1 MKISFKI
8 FASIILVLALNLI
21 VHAKEWRGIVPLHSN
36 RGDVER
42 ILGLPSRPSGGN
54 FSTYFLD
61 EGLVQIIYAG
71 KGYPSSKDC
80 PKAIPQDTVL
90 VIYVSPKPENNLQPD
105 VSGFREFNPSSPE
118 DMGLKAYYGEKD
130 GVIIV
135 TGKGGVFLICYMA
148 RAEDEHFCR
157 RYYNPE
163 NLVRIRSD
171 YI

>member
-8 FASIILVLALNLI
+8 FASIILVLTLNLI
-21 VHAKEWRGIVPLHSN
+21 AHAKEWRGIVPLHST
-36 RGDVER
+36 RQDVEK
-42 ILGLPSRPSGGN
+42 ILGLPSRPSDGK

-71 KGYPSSKDC
+71 KAYPNSKDC
-80 PKAIPQDTVL
+80 SKTVPQGTVL
-90 VIYVSPKPENNLQPD
+90 VIYISPKPENNLQPD

-130 GVIIV
+130 GIIIV
-135 TGKGGVFLICYMA
+135 NGKGGVFLICYMA
-148 RAEDEHFCR
+148 RAEDEHFCPS
-157 RYYNPE
+157 YYNPE
-163 NLVRIRSD
+163 TLVRIRSD